1 LRFAHGFLIFC
12 QKAQAKVLLLYS
24 LHDLLP
30 VSLTQAYKKG
40 GVPLHEHPAPITG
53 VIPG

>member
-1 LRFAHGFLIFC
+1 MRFAHGFLIFC
-12 QKAQAKVLLLYS
+12 QKAQVKVLLLYG
-24 LHDLLP
+24 LHDFPP
-30 VSLTQAYKKG
+30 VSPTQAYKKG